1 MVVEGVL
8 VGVEGEGGGEGLV
21 GIRRRG
27 YSS

>member
-8 VGVEGEGGGEGLV
+8 VGVEGEDGGEGLF
-21 GIRRRG
+21 GKQRRG